1 MSNILRRIK
10 REILMLFSIIV
21 AINNRSVRHNHFHS
35 SLAVRD
41 SFIKTFCSG
50 QNSVVVLV
58 MLERIQLFCP
68 FHVRQNFVVL
78 SMLCWTES
86 SCFVHFLLDR
96 TLSCCPCYGGST
108 SVVLSMLCWTELSL
122 PCYVV
127 SSYQQ
132 QIFVLMTR

>member
-1 MSNILRRIK
+1 
-10 REILMLFSIIV
+10 MLFSIIV

-58 MLERIQLFCP
+58 MLDRIQLFCP
-68 FHVRQNFVVL
+68 FHVRQKF
-78 SMLCWTES
+78 
-86 SCFVHFLLDR
+86 
-96 TLSCCPCYGGST
+96 
-108 SVVLSMLCWTELSL
+108 VVLSMLCWTELSL